1 MVSSQERR
9 QEVEER
15 GGGVGVREG
24 RERQVCTE
32 HRCMRD
38 RCARNT
44 GASSTIQ
51 TQTHI
56 ETQRDT
62 DTYKRH
68 RETQKRFSDTYRDT

>member
-24 RERQVCTE
+24 RERQVCME

-62 DTYKRH
+62 DAYI
-68 RETQKRFSDTYRDT
+68 ETQKRFSDTYRDT